1 MLLFVLVIVLL
12 IFLFLLYEL
21 RIRKPDELVLTERN
35 GKIILRKGR
44 FYPRHFCLVLPKTIY
59 SSQLTIDASAKGN
72 LEVKIKLSIAVTLSL
87 DNINS
92 LIKAGGWN
100 KNAVQKATKELEIL
114 LHSFVREFTEKH
126 EIEELSSEKIY
137 NYLMN
142 KINISKDAFGI
153 DVISIAVQS
162 LDIVDAK
169 IAEAIRQQE
178 SARIFEQTELLS
190 QKARISAAKA
200 KLEAD
205 EQIAI
210 MENELELKKY
220 DLKKVEVEKESELA
234 DKRVSEELKRK
245 RMQLDY
251 EKEELDILTRNPEL
265 LILTPQAARLA
276 EASQSLKN
284 ARTVVTLSPND
295 LTQGTELVGL
305 FQKFLQ
311 NYLNNYSNISDKKNK
326 EDIK

>member
-1 MLLFVLVIVLL
+1 MLLTIIIIAIVILL
-12 IFLFLLYEL
+12 LLLYEL

-44 FYPRHFCLVLPKTIY
+44 FYPRHFSLVLPKTIY
-59 SSQLTIDASAKGN
+59 SSQLSIDASAKGS
-72 LEVKIKLSIAVTLSL
+72 LDVKVKLTIAVALSL
-87 DNINS
+87 SNIDS
-92 LIKAGGWN
+92 LIKTGGWN
-100 KNAVQKATKELEIL
+100 KSAVQKATKELETVI
-114 LHSFVREFTEKH
+114 HSLVREFTEKY

-137 NYLMN
+137 NFLMD
-142 KINISKDAFGI
+142 KINISKEKFGLE
-153 DVISIAVQS
+153 VISISIQS
-162 LDIVDAK
+162 FEILDAK

-178 SARIFEQTELLS
+178 SARIFEQTELLN

-200 KLEAD
+200 KLQAD
-205 EQIAI
+205 EEIAL
-210 MENELELKKY
+210 MENEVELKKY
-220 DLKKVEVEKESELA
+220 DLKKVELEKESELA

-245 RMQLDY
+245 KMQLEY
-251 EKEELDILTRNPEL
+251 EKEELELLKKNPEL

-295 LTQGTELVGL
+295 LAQGTELIGM

-311 NYLNNYSNISDKKNK
+311 NYLNNYSTSQKDKNEK
-326 EDIK
+326 

>member
-1 MLLFVLVIVLL
+1 MLITIIVIAIIILL
-12 IFLFLLYEL
+12 LLLYEL

-44 FYPRHFCLVLPKTIY
+44 FYPRHFSLVLPKTIY
-59 SSQLTIDASAKGN
+59 SSQLGIDASARGS
-72 LEVKIKLSIAVTLSL
+72 LDVKVKLSVAVALSL
-87 DNINS
+87 ENINS
-92 LIKAGGWN
+92 LIKTGGWN
-100 KNAVQKATKELEIL
+100 KSAVQKATKELETVI
-114 LHSFVREFTEKH
+114 HSLVREFTEKF

-137 NYLMN
+137 NYLIDR
-142 KINISKDAFGI
+142 INISKEKFGLE
-153 DVISIAVQS
+153 VISISIQS
-162 LDIVDAK
+162 FEIMDSK

-178 SARIFEQTELLS
+178 SARIFEQTELLN
-190 QKARISAAKA
+190 QKVRISAAKA
-200 KLEAD
+200 RLEAD
-205 EQIAI
+205 EKIAL

-220 DLKKVEVEKESELA
+220 DLKKIELEKESELA

-245 RMQLDY
+245 KMQLEY
-251 EKEELDILTRNPEL
+251 EKEELELLKNNPEL

-295 LTQGTELVGL
+295 LAQGTELIGM

-311 NYLNNYSNISDKKNK
+311 NYLNSVQPKDKNQK
-326 EDIK
+326 E

>member
-1 MLLFVLVIVLL
+1 MLITIIVIAIIILL
-12 IFLFLLYEL
+12 LLLYEL

-44 FYPRHFCLVLPKTIY
+44 FYPRHFSLVLPKTIY
-59 SSQLTIDASAKGN
+59 SSQLGIDASARGS
-72 LEVKIKLSIAVTLSL
+72 LDVKVKLSVAVALSL
-87 DNINS
+87 ENINS
-92 LIKAGGWN
+92 LIKTGGWN
-100 KNAVQKATKELEIL
+100 KSAVQKATKELETVI
-114 LHSFVREFTEKH
+114 HSLVREFTEKF

-137 NYLMN
+137 NYLIDR
-142 KINISKDAFGI
+142 INISKEKFGLE
-153 DVISIAVQS
+153 VISISIQS
-162 LDIVDAK
+162 FEIMDSK

-178 SARIFEQTELLS
+178 SARIFEQTELLN
-190 QKARISAAKA
+190 QKVRISAAKA
-200 KLEAD
+200 RLEAD
-205 EQIAI
+205 EKIAL

-220 DLKKVEVEKESELA
+220 DLKKVELEKESELA

-245 RMQLDY
+245 KMQLEY
-251 EKEELDILTRNPEL
+251 EKEELELLKNNPEL

-295 LTQGTELVGL
+295 LAQGTELIGM

-311 NYLNNYSNISDKKNK
+311 NYLNSVQPKDKNQK
-326 EDIK
+326 E